1 MKLTE
6 KWESLQP
13 STQIK
18 LLQWIGY
25 PLLFL
30 IFIIPGIIYWSSPV
44 LYNDG
49 RHEWMMWWTI
59 ITASTFVAVG
69 IGYFVIYRN
78 IKEAIELAKW
88 RKEHPAPKQ

>member
-59 ITASTFVAVG
+59 VTSSLFVLGGITWFIIT
-69 IGYFVIYRN
+69 R
-78 IKEAIELAKW
+78 IKEAVELSKW

>member
-59 ITASTFVAVG
+59 VTASLFVLGG
-69 IGYFVIYRN
+69 IIWFIVTR